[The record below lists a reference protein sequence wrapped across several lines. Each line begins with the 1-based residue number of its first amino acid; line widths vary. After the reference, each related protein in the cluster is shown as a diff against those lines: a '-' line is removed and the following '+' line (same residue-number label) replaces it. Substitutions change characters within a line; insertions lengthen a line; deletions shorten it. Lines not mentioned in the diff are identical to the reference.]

1 MARQGDLKLVVRL
14 LVVFPSIL
22 AVTLVTSHPLVLTLH
37 FLGEGGLPGVLLV
50 LEHTTHTKDGLFL
63 VGVILLLLDIVV
75 LLLDVLTVLLG
86 SPFLLVLSVENHSIV
101 VHCTI
106 QTKLDTW

>member
-1 MARQGDLKLVVRL
+1 MAT
-14 LVVFPSIL
+14 SISHTHL
-22 AVTLVTSHPLVLTLH
+22 SISSITSNIHLH
-37 FLGEGGLPGVLLV
+37 VAILG
-50 LEHTTHTKDGLFL
+50 
-63 VGVILLLLDIVV
+63 ILLLLDVVV